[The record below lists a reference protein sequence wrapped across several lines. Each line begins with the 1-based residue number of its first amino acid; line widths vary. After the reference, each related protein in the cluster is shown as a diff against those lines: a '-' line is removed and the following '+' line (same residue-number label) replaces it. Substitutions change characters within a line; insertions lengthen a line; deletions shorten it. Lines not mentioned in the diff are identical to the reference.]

1 MAKDHGQ
8 KAGPILR
15 HWEKLHRLCTVS
27 TMLGKGRGELSAPGL
42 SLEDEE
48 KVWDFNKPSSGNKK
62 YGADIPIE

>member
-1 MAKDHGQ
+1 
-8 KAGPILR
+8 
-15 HWEKLHRLCTVS
+15 
-27 TMLGKGRGELSAPGL
+27 MLGKGRGELSAPGL